1 MYAQKVQASRRGRS
15 RKWLRIADQECC
27 HQFGELTVAKR
38 VQSRIAVGR
47 TERSEFRRDSRE
59 DDVPGS
65 DLPGLTGVFTVF
77 KSKKRLSISSPRK
90 MSDPFRFKQFSI
102 HQDRCAMKVGTD
114 GILLGAWATA
124 ETPSRIL
131 DIGTGTGVVALMLA
145 QRFPAAMIDAVE
157 ANSDACGQAAGNF
170 QVSPWADR
178 LTAVYCRIQEF
189 ESAAT
194 YSLIVSNPPWFHDS
208 MKPDDQAR
216 DTARHTDSMS
226 PADLISAV
234 ARLMANDGVFTTILP
249 VVEGQS
255 FLGLAAQSGFHCHRC
270 CEVLP
275 LANVPAFLVKSAT
288 NFFEAGVSI
297 R

>member
-1 MYAQKVQASRRGRS
+1 
-15 RKWLRIADQECC
+15 
-27 HQFGELTVAKR
+27 
-38 VQSRIAVGR
+38 
-47 TERSEFRRDSRE
+47 
-59 DDVPGS
+59 
-65 DLPGLTGVFTVF
+65 
-77 KSKKRLSISSPRK
+77 
-90 MSDPFRFKQFSI
+90 
-102 HQDRCAMKVGTD
+102 MKVGTD

-131 DIGTGTGVVALMLA
+131 DIGTGTGLVALMLA

-275 LANVPAFLVKSAT
+275 LANVPAKRLLLEFTRQSPKPFISNERLIVET
-288 NFFEAGVSI
+288 NQRHYYTPEFMQLTIEFYL
-297 R
+297 RF